1 MMIIIACYCYSLPS
15 LLLFAKAAQ
24 AKVKVLPCV
33 AMETMSD
40 DGHAA
45 RVAPVLPVIQ
55 EKLV

>member
-1 MMIIIACYCYSLPS
+1 MTISIACCSLPS

-40 DGHAA
+40 DGHAT
-45 RVAPVLPVIQ
+45 RVTPVLPVIQ